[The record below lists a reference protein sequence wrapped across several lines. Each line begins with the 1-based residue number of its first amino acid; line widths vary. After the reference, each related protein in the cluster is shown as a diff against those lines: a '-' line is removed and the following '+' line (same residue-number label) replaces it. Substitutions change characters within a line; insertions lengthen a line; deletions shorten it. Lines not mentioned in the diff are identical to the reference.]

1 MLWRRIHHGGPPAR
15 NSALPDE
22 MLGAAR
28 RGSARRSAA
37 LQAARAAVAT
47 RYTMIPYRL
56 LSILSV
62 LPAR

>member
-1 MLWRRIHHGGPPAR
+1 
-15 NSALPDE
+15 